1 MDPLDKERFECG
13 IKILELAAKELVK
26 QPSLKLGQL
35 LINIGVVL
43 EANDG
48 PYWVD
53 EFNLE
58 TKELLVRVE
67 ETLAKE

>member
-35 LINIGVVL
+35 FQNMGVVL

-48 PYWVD
+48 PYWID